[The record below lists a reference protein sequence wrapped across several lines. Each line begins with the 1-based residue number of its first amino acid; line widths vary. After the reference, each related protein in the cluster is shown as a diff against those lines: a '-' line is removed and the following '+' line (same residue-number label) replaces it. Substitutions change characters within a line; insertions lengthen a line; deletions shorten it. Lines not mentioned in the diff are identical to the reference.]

1 MLPTN
6 SGSIISLPPR
16 RHAHHGSVA
25 GVESGVVC
33 RFMRKKK
40 SPANRFVSESTGA
53 SFQSY
58 ALGQSSCPQFWGVG
72 TPPCPPGHLHFD
84 DSSWHGSLHRFSA
97 QHIPD
102 RDRARRPKLTRPR
115 PSLSASMPHLI
126 DDRIGI
132 WRSSLPIIQNV
143 GLSAVYPWRIL
154 LPSKTS
160 LATNSTL
167 LTQQTLSFTTCWLP
181 FQTSQPRPNPKFKLW
196 LADAHLHAACC
207 CCVPIW
213 RPREPG
219 TAVSCPGWPRFR
231 SRRRTAAG
239 VRRRLTVGLLHS
251 CALRRSRTHGQIT
264 MAFRKTHFS
273 SDSQVAAADQ
283 SAPFHHC
290 TSAMRWLSNPA
301 AFPTDQPRVSTRDS
315 LR

>member
-1 MLPTN
+1 MLLPTD

-58 ALGQSSCPQFWGVG
+58 ALGQSSGPQFWGIG

-132 WRSSLPIIQNV
+132 WRPSLPIIQNV

-154 LPSKTS
+154 LRSKTS
-160 LATNSTL
+160 LTTNSTL
-167 LTQQTLSFTTCWLP
+167 LTQQTLSFTTC
-181 FQTSQPRPNPKFKLW
+181 
-196 LADAHLHAACC
+196 
-207 CCVPIW
+207 
-213 RPREPG
+213 
-219 TAVSCPGWPRFR
+219 
-231 SRRRTAAG
+231 
-239 VRRRLTVGLLHS
+239 
-251 CALRRSRTHGQIT
+251 
-264 MAFRKTHFS
+264 
-273 SDSQVAAADQ
+273 
-283 SAPFHHC
+283 
-290 TSAMRWLSNPA
+290 
-301 AFPTDQPRVSTRDS
+301 
-315 LR
+315 